1 MQQAAVRSPFELNET
16 DAQWIE
22 WRRNRPLFSLKE
34 KEQTES
40 RFSENSVLE
49 KLLAFEKSCM
59 TVSSTAELP
68 ETIKGLPL
76 TLIIAAL
83 ISLAFG
89 GFAGI

>member
-49 KLLAFEKSCM
+49 KDKTAASYDAAPYTIPIHRPQYNAVLERFAAARKQSGAFSAW
-59 TVSSTAELP
+59 TT
-68 ETIKGLPL
+68 
-76 TLIIAAL
+76 
-83 ISLAFG
+83 
-89 GFAGI
+89 